1 MLVMGIHLLIPVL
14 HFLFFEIF
22 GAFWFKNVLTLHIT
36 EQEMKFPIKNSFN
49 RFDQIHSFLWI
60 WLHLLKKFFIENFIF
75 RAVDGKISIQS
86 N

>member
-1 MLVMGIHLLIPVL
+1 MLFMGMHLLTPVL

-22 GAFWFKNVLTLHIT
+22 DALWFKKVLSLHIT

-60 WLHLLKKFFIENFIF
+60 WLHLLKKSFIENFIF